1 MLSVPSEKGKH
12 MPAYETVTEAL
23 QDLKSRGFTTDFN
36 LAFDAIKCSSTGKHL
51 SPSEFEITEHHRFE
65 GNSDPSDEA
74 VVYAIAAKDGS
85 MKGVLVSAFG
95 TYSEPVDDAL
105 IRKLQVHK

>member
-1 MLSVPSEKGKH
+1 

-23 QDLKSRGFTTDFN
+23 NDLKARGFTTDFN
-36 LAFDAIKCSSTGKHL
+36 IAFNQIRCNATGKCL
-51 SPSEFEITEHHRFE
+51 SPDQFEIIEHHRFE
-65 GNSDPSDEA
+65 GATNPSDEE

-95 TYSEPVDDAL
+95 IYSEQVDDAL